1 MVRVTADE
9 RNDACNRIHWKVLNR
24 FSVVYLPII
33 SFRMHK
39 RVIVIEIKLDISIQ
53 MTAEHGT

>member
-9 RNDACNRIHWKVLNR
+9 RKNACNRIHWKVLNR

-33 SFRMHK
+33 LFRMHK
-39 RVIVIEIKLDISIQ
+39 RVVVIEIKLDISIQ

>member
-33 SFRMHK
+33 LFRMQNL
-39 RVIVIEIKLDISIQ
+39 IGIEKNNGFECSP
-53 MTAEHGT
+53 

>member
-9 RNDACNRIHWKVLNR
+9 RNDASNRIHWKVLNR

-33 SFRMHK
+33 LFRMHK